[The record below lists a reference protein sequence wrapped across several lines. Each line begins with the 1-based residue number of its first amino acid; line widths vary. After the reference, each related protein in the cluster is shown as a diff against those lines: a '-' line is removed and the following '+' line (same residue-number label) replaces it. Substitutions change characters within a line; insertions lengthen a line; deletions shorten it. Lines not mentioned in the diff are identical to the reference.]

1 MAPEDRARF
10 EAAEAEARLAAD
22 EKARQKKL
30 KLEKARGGKKE
41 DKTGKQ
47 VKKPS

>member
-22 EKARQKKL
+22 EKARQ
-30 KLEKARGGKKE
+30 
-41 DKTGKQ
+41 
-47 VKKPS
+47 

>member
-30 KLEKARGGKKE
+30 KLEKARGKKK

-47 VKKPS
+47 AKKPS